1 MTNVKVK
8 NAMVKILKIREITNL
23 ATNASLN
30 AKINEVKGKI
40 PSITNLATTAA
51 VTTDENK
58 IFNISNLV
66 KRTDYNKQTNKMEKK
81 ITDRDHD
88 KYITT
93 PEFNM
98 LTAENVAAMFQQ
110 GNLASK
116 SVISNCVNKADFDT
130 NLLSF
135 NKIINSNKKNMYVFK
150 MN

>member
-1 MTNVKVK
+1 
-8 NAMVKILKIREITNL
+8 MVKILKIREITNL

>member
-81 ITDRDHD
+81 ITDRGHD

>member
-8 NAMVKILKIREITNL
+8 NALVKILKIREITNL

-40 PSITNLATTAA
+40 PGITNLATTAA

-58 IFNISNLV
+58 IFNVSNLV

-81 ITDRDHD
+81 ITDRDHN

-98 LTAENVAAMFQQ
+98 LTAENVAAIFQQ

-130 NLLSF
+130 NLLSLI
-135 NKIINSNKKNMYVFK
+135 K
-150 MN
+150 